1 MIYGKISLSGLLLL
15 DIQFFIILFCHH
27 NQETSAID
35 TTALTMAE
43 SAEVTVRKTSI
54 VILCQADSNYS
65 QPGECVIY
73 HIDTSHHLKR
83 FQNSANANGHAHPV
97 QAQAF
102 IQYNLAM
109 DACDTDTTDATVSD
123 KHSL

>member
-1 MIYGKISLSGLLLL
+1 
-15 DIQFFIILFCHH
+15 
-27 NQETSAID
+27 
-35 TTALTMAE
+35 MAE

-54 VILCQADSNYS
+54 VIMCQADNNYS

-73 HIDTSHHLKR
+73 HIDTLHHLKR
-83 FQNSANANGHAHPV
+83 FWNSANAIGHAQLV

-109 DACDTDTTDATVSD
+109 DACACDTDTSC
-123 KHSL
+123 KW